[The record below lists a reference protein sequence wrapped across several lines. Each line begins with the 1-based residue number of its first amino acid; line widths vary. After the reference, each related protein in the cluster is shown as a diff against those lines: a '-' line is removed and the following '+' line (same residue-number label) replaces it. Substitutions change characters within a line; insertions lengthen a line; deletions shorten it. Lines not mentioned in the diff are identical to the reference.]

1 MKKTIAVIGSAAAL
15 ALSGAG
21 IASAQTNGDETEAP
35 EGPSAIAEQVCGSI
49 EAYDFLGSAAGFAPG
64 LSGDDCAANA
74 DAAIDAAFSFEF
86 GAALDIIR
94 GGVDDNGEGDGDGD
108 GDGDG
113 EETETVS

>member
-35 EGPSAIAEQVCGSI
+35 EASDTALQICGTI

-94 GGVDDNGEGDGDGD
+94 GGVDENDDDSDDNGDGGDDV
-108 GDGDG
+108 
-113 EETETVS
+113 ETETVS